1 MKLEGKTAIVTGAG
15 LGIGAGIA
23 QRLFRDGA
31 RVVFA
36 DINPENCQN
45 QVHEIDPSGDRT
57 LVVKTDVTDENQVQ
71 NMVAETINKF
81 NGIDILVNNAGIF
94 TDSRIE
100 ETSLEEWNRVIGINL
115 TAAFLCSRAVL
126 KMMKDKREGKI
137 VNIGSVVSKTQSP
150 NPSAAYAVSK
160 AGIHR
165 FTIQLAVETAPYGIN
180 VNAVAPGL
188 TDTPLGRLLTEEA
201 WNFAVNER
209 IPLKRAATPEDI
221 ANAVSF
227 LVSSEAEYIT
237 GEILDVNGGLI
248 MD

>member
-1 MKLEGKTAIVTGAG
+1 MKLKGKTAIVTGAG

-36 DINPENCQN
+36 DIDPENCQN
-45 QVHEIDPSGDRT
+45 QVDEIDPSGDRT
-57 LVVKTDVTDENQVQ
+57 LVVKTDVTDESQVE
-71 NMVAETINKF
+71 NMVAETMNKF

-165 FTIQLAVETAPYGIN
+165 FTIQLAVETAPFGIN

-209 IPLKRAATPEDI
+209 IPLKRAATPDDI

-237 GEILDVNGGLI
+237 GEILDVQVGL
-248 MD
+248 

>member
-36 DINPENCQN
+36 DIHPENCQN
-45 QVHEIDPSGDRT
+45 QVDEIDPSGDRT
-57 LVVKTDVTDENQVQ
+57 FVVKTDVTDENQVQ

-165 FTIQLAVETAPYGIN
+165 FTIQLAVESAPYGIN

-209 IPLKRAATPEDI
+209 IPLKRAATPDDI

>member
-36 DINPENCQN
+36 DIHPENCQN
-45 QVHEIDPSGDRT
+45 QVDEIDPSGDRT
-57 LVVKTDVTDENQVQ
+57 FVVKTDVTDENQVQ

-165 FTIQLAVETAPYGIN
+165 FTIQLAVESAPWIN

-209 IPLKRAATPEDI
+209 IPLKRAATPDDI

-237 GEILDVNGGLI
+237 GEILDVN
-248 MD
+248 